1 MNSTSCFTPTLH
13 RPSRT
18 DFLTL
23 AVLFYFN
30 LVFVMLFIFR
40 VEKLTGLPREI
51 VEGAESLQVS
61 LSTTHPNIMIFH
73 CFSTKRYIFS
83 F

>member
-1 MNSTSCFTPTLH
+1 MK
-13 RPSRT
+13 
-18 DFLTL
+18 L
-23 AVLFYFN
+23 AVLFLIILF
-30 LVFVMLFIFR
+30 LVFVTLFIFR

-73 CFSTKRYIFS
+73 CFSTRRYIFS

>member
-1 MNSTSCFTPTLH
+1 MT
-13 RPSRT
+13 
-18 DFLTL
+18 
-23 AVLFYFN
+23 
-30 LVFVMLFIFR
+30 LFIFR

-61 LSTTHPNIMIFH
+61 LSQKEKQSTSNRL
-73 CFSTKRYIFS
+73 CNDFSLFLNKKLHFLS

>member
-1 MNSTSCFTPTLH
+1 MK
-13 RPSRT
+13 
-18 DFLTL
+18 L
-23 AVLFYFN
+23 AVLFLIILF
-30 LVFVMLFIFR
+30 LVFVTLFIFR